1 VVGCASKISEVYL
14 LPVLEAVLAQ
24 FPFMV
29 LGFQVDNGSEYVN
42 HRVAKM
48 LDKLHAEFTKSRAS
62 RSQDN
67 ALVEGNKRVPVFVQR
82 AACRTTRG
90 ARRQAAG
97 WIDAED
103 VGRTLNMPAVVL
115 IRKQATQADYPILLG

>member
-1 VVGCASKISEVYL
+1 MGCASKISEVYL

-48 LDKLHAEFTKSRAS
+48 LDKPQS
-62 RSQDN
+62 
-67 ALVEGNKRVPVFVQR
+67 GQR
-82 AACRTTRG
+82 AGRRQQTSACFCATG
-90 ARRQAAG
+90 SLPHYARRAAT
-97 WIDAED
+97 
-103 VGRTLNMPAVVL
+103 GRRM
-115 IRKQATQADYPILLG
+115 D

>member
-1 VVGCASKISEVYL
+1 VVGCASKISEDYL

-67 ALVEGNKRVPVFVQR
+67 ALVEGNKRVPVLCNGQPAALR
-82 AACRTTRG
+82 AARGDRPPDGLMRRMWGGLSTCRR
-90 ARRQAAG
+90 
-97 WIDAED
+97 WS
-103 VGRTLNMPAVVL
+103 
-115 IRKQATQADYPILLG
+115 